1 MALKNFLKNIDKG
14 ISFNDPSKVVVTKPV
29 QKEEK
34 KDDKDKKDK
43 KEEKEERTV
52 TITETS
58 PPILKPTVITEED
71 EE

>member
-1 MALKNFLKNIDKG
+1 MAKFGYNIDKG
-14 ISFNDPSKVVVTKPV
+14 ISFNDPSRVVVTKPV

-43 KEEKEERTV
+43 KEEKEER
-52 TITETS
+52 IEIS
-58 PPILKPTVITEED
+58 PPPILKPTVITEED